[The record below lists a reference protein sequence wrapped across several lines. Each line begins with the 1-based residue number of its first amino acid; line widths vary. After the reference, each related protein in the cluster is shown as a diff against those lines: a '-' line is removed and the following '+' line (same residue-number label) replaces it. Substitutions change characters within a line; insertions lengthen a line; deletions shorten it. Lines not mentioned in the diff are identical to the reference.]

1 MGQFKPM
8 VKMQTTEPTVEL
20 KLKKGGAVKKMAD
33 GGMPMGAMIGAP
45 KGGMMPGLKPKK
57 PSLAARRRA
66 MMASGAAGAPAG
78 RAESL
83 MATAPPEMPPSLP
96 PKPPV
101 MKKGGKVEEMESPK
115 AHKAEMMAISG
126 MEKELKSHEGKSAR
140 KAHRGLKTGGVVNGN
155 GGFKTGG
162 VAMANA
168 GGFAKGGAAKKFAEG
183 GRVQHDGGPEQ
194 MKQGKKKPAGPVS
207 INQLSGTYKKGGAVM
222 MANGG
227 VTKLGTSI
235 VNKPLADNNTA
246 ARKAA
251 EQKAAAAKMAAERA
265 AAQKAAADKAAA
277 ERAAAQKAAADKAAA
292 QKAAADKAAAE
303 RAAAQKAAADK
314 AAAQKAAADKA
325 AAERA
330 AAQKAAAE
338 RAKPPI
344 NVSKPAISV
353 STPPTPQVPK
363 REIEGLDPK
372 TGRFAPGSMEY
383 MAPQVTVSKSMPSPV
398 SSAMPMPKV
407 TPMPKSVP
415 MVSEMPQSGYG
426 GGGMRRGGKV
436 QNNGKKRGGVVC

>member
-277 ERAAAQKAAADKAAA
+277 ERAAAQKAAA
-292 QKAAADKAAAE
+292 
-303 RAAAQKAAADK
+303 
-314 AAAQKAAADKA
+314 
-325 AAERA
+325 
-330 AAQKAAAE
+330 E